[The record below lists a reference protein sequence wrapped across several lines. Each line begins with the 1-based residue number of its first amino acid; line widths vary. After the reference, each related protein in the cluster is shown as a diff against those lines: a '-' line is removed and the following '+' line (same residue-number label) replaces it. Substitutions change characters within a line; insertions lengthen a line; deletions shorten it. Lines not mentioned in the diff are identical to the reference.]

1 MKQYMLLTLL
11 LFAFG
16 CTQQGGQPG
25 TQPPI
30 SAPLATSYLNYSDGH
45 ISFQHPDWTSAQT
58 NEEQMFMAR
67 MNAGCF
73 FSAAKYPVPPSFYK
87 DVLRQYAGSIT
98 EDGEY
103 VSFSKTDG
111 GNQMNAKLRLV
122 YCNYQTYVI
131 SVACANSQP
140 DSSFNISAEIT
151 GGNPSVS
158 TILSSVSCA
167 PSQLNTKPK
176 LGMVANPKNDDP
188 AMFMDAIKEARENGV
203 DVLYWYFAWK
213 GLYNNWT
220 VSDYLMEAFSQE
232 GRSAVTLSIIHTNVL
247 GQYPDKYFSFSD
259 PGFKEE
265 FSDFAADFA
274 ERYHPDY
281 LFVGNEVDDYL
292 YAHRD
297 KIPAF
302 KEILSETREKVHA
315 VSPDTK
321 VGFTTTYHDAKT
333 NNATDI
339 IVELAPEADLIGYTA
354 YGYHGMFVF
363 DNVSLGRFML
373 EDVKNIVP
381 GKPYAIVETGWSSS
395 SLLSSSKAKQ
405 AEFAEEYF
413 SFVETTDAEFVNWF
427 SLHDGRDCTDA
438 ANSFLTDLPQ
448 VKEDEEFMTVFKEYL
463 CTIGLKMSD
472 GTPKQAWGVWEEN
485 T

>member
-1 MKQYMLLTLL
+1 MKHYLLLALL

-16 CTQQGGQPG
+16 CTQPATGS
-25 TQPPI
+25 QPPI
-30 SAPLATSYLNYSDGH
+30 SAPPPISYLNYSDGH
-45 ISFQHPDWTSAQT
+45 ISFQYPDWASAQT
-58 NEEQMFMAR
+58 NDEQMFMAR

-87 DVLRQYAGSIT
+87 DMLRQYAGSIQ

-103 VSFSKTDG
+103 ASFSKTDG

-131 SVACANSQP
+131 SIACSNAQP
-140 DSSFNISAEIT
+140 DSSF
-151 GGNPSVS
+151 
-158 TILSSVSCA
+158 LSSVSCA
-167 PSQLNTKPK
+167 PSQASTKPK
-176 LGMVANPKNDDP
+176 VGMVANPKNDDP

-203 DVLYWYFAWK
+203 DVLYWYFAWG

-220 VSDYLMEAFSQE
+220 VSDYLLEAFSQE
-232 GRSAVTLSIIHTNVL
+232 GRSAVTLSIIHTTVL
-247 GQYPDKYFSFSD
+247 GQYPPQYSSFDD

-265 FSDFAADFA
+265 FSDFAAEFA
-274 ERYHPDY
+274 ARYHPDY

-315 VSPDTK
+315 VSPNTK
-321 VGFTTTYHDAKT
+321 VGFTTTYHDAKSH
-333 NNATDI
+333 NATDI
-339 IVELAPEADLIGYTA
+339 IVELAPEADIIGYTV
-354 YGYHGMFVF
+354 YGYHDMFVF

-373 EDVKNIVP
+373 DDVKNIVP

-395 SLLSSSKAKQ
+395 SMLSSSEETQ
-405 AEFAEEYF
+405 AQFAGEYF

-427 SLHDGRDCTDA
+427 SLHDGKDCTDA
-438 ANSFLTDLPQ
+438 ANSFLTDMPW
-448 VKEDEEFMTVFKEYL
+448 VEEDEEFMVVFKEYL
-463 CTIGLKMSD
+463 CTIGLKESD
-472 GTPKQAWGVWEEN
+472 GTPKQAWGVWEWN